1 MSYTC
6 KCNCVEK
13 SVSVYYGLLLW
24 LGDDIKPYVPLV
36 LSHLVVIINRANA
49 PKTLLENTGKY
60 QRVIRVS
67 TCSCNMFVQT
77 VNSLITYFANG

>member
-1 MSYTC
+1 VSYTC

-49 PKTLLENTGKY
+49 PKTLLENTGVVE
-60 QRVIRVS
+60 RVY

-77 VNSLITYFANG
+77 VKSLITYFANG